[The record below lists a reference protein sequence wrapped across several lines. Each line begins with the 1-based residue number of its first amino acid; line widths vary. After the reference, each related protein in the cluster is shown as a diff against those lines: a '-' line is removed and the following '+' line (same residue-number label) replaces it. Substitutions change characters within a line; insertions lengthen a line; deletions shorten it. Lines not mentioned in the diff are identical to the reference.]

1 MPQNNRTEALLDLSH
16 TMAAPLFAVCR
27 YPYEILPLLGEVLL
41 SLPYFL
47 CREGYRERGIGQYI
61 HPTATVSPGAYL
73 EGPVVIGPRSV
84 VGEGARLAGGALL
97 GEECRIGRDCRLC
110 GGILFD
116 GASVLDGARVESAVL
131 GYRARI
137 GAAVRT
143 VPPGHRGEGRG
154 HRAGACRWRCG
165 VFLGDLSSVGEES
178 LLFFGSILARGAS
191 VPPHSAV
198 CGQVAA
204 TAAASAGEVGN
215 M

>member
-16 TMAAPLFAVCR
+16 TMAAPLFVVCR

-84 VGEGARLAGGALL
+84 GGEGARLAGGALL

-110 GGILFD
+110 GGIRRRKILTFEPPVPSHPSGNGRNQPKD
-116 GASVLDGARVESAVL
+116 
-131 GYRARI
+131 RAR
-137 GAAVRT
+137 
-143 VPPGHRGEGRG
+143 
-154 HRAGACRWRCG
+154 
-165 VFLGDLSSVGEES
+165 
-178 LLFFGSILARGAS
+178 
-191 VPPHSAV
+191 
-198 CGQVAA
+198 
-204 TAAASAGEVGN
+204 
-215 M
+215 